1 MNVNGVT
8 GFTCDVGD
16 VEAMAQRGIEVLQSD
31 EVLQKF
37 KENAV
42 NHAKT
47 YDIHSVCPIYEAYYE
62 EVIEKHLQSVV

>member
-1 MNVNGVT
+1 
-8 GFTCDVGD
+8 
-16 VEAMAQRGIEVLQSD
+16 LQSD